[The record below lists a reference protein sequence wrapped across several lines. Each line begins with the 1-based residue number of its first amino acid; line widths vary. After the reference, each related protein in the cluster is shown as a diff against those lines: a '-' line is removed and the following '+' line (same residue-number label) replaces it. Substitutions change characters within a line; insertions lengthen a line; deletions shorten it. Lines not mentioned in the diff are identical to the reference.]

1 MIANMI
7 DYYKYPYIAVTKPNA
22 VLEKILSKHD
32 IETFCLNCF
41 CNFHTGNILKKHQL
55 F

>member
-22 VLEKILSKHD
+22 VLEKFFIK
-32 IETFCLNCF
+32 T
-41 CNFHTGNILKKHQL
+41 
-55 F
+55 